1 MIILI
6 LLAAGAAIWAL
17 DVTVYHR
24 LLLLYGYGC
33 GVAVAFVGMYC
44 VAFERDRTVR
54 RLRRQL
60 REHEEAHHG

>member
-1 MIILI
+1 MILVI
-6 LLAAGAAIWAL
+6 LLAAGAAIWML
-17 DVTVYHR
+17 DMAVYHR

-60 REHEEAHHG
+60 REREVRHG